1 MHHIEKELIADK
13 VKSITGQL
21 LGHESWQLMESDSF
35 TDDLGADSIDC
46 LEINLDLEKEFSISI
61 PDEEYEKFVTIGDVV
76 EYLDSVLNPVGI

>member
-21 LGHESWQLMESDSF
+21 LGHELWELKETDSF
-35 TDDLGADSIDC
+35 TDDLGSDSLDC
-46 LEINLDLEKEFSISI
+46 LEINLDLEKEFSIEI
-61 PDEEYEKFVTIGDVV
+61 PDEVHETFVTIGDVV

>member
-21 LGHESWQLMESDSF
+21 LGHDPWRLKETDSF
-35 TDDLGADSIDC
+35 TDDLGADSLDC
-46 LEINLDLEKEFSISI
+46 LEINLDLEKEFSIEI
-61 PDEEYEKFVTIGDVV
+61 PDEEYEKFVTIGDAV